1 MPRLRKRLKRA
12 RNEIVHACNLYT
24 PPPKM
29 PFGKAFVIGMP
40 KTGTSSVRDF
50 LKANGSRHLT
60 IFRPV
65 TDRWMVGDHAYL
77 QRCIAHYNSFDDRP
91 WNKMDMIERLMQRDT
106 ADRFIL
112 TIRDPNAWFDSR
124 NRYNLRFGYPPT
136 PEERRDETV
145 ETLYLLHYERCRAL
159 AKHYDKQ
166 ILEIDV
172 TQDKASAEKIAD
184 FLNLRGTQI
193 TFPHSNRNP

>member
-1 MPRLRKRLKRA
+1 MPGLRKRLKRA
-12 RNEIVHACNLYT
+12 RNEFVHACNLYT

-60 IFRPV
+60 IFHPV
-65 TDRWMVGDHAYL
+65 TARWQAGDHAYL
-77 QRCIAHYNSFDDRP
+77 ERCIAHYNSFDDRP

-112 TIRDPNAWFDSR
+112 TIRDPNVWFDSR
-124 NRYNLRFGYPPT
+124 NRYNQRFGYPPT
-136 PEERRDETV
+136 PEEQRRETIETV
-145 ETLYLLHYERCRAL
+145 YLPHYDRCRAL
-159 AKHYDKQ
+159 AKQYGKQ

-172 TQDKASAEKIAD
+172 TQEQRSAEKIVD
-184 FLNLRGTQI
+184 FLCLPDSQI
-193 TFPHSNRNP
+193 AFPHSNRTP